1 MKPTLLVAAALL
13 ASSAAWA
20 PAARAADAPAP
31 LLNWTACRLPGLEQA
46 ARCAVLRRPL
56 DPARP
61 GGPQFDLHLALLPAI
76 SRAKAPD
83 PVVFLAGGPGQS
95 AIDLAS
101 VIVARHG
108 RLQQRRDLLLVDQR
122 GTGRS
127 APLLCPDD
135 QPRAGLM
142 PLAEAMAIGEDQR
155 RQRLAACRSALQA
168 LPHGDLRFYT
178 TPLATADLEAVRTA
192 LGVEKLNLIGASY
205 GTRAGLDYLRQ
216 HPQHVRRA
224 VLDGLAPP
232 DMRLHDSAA
241 RDNQAALDAVLAA
254 CAADTQAVAGL
265 PGCARRHPD
274 LAARLQALRARLPIA
289 TTLPHPVSGRL
300 ERVTLQADQLSAWLR
315 APLYAPSLAAG
326 LPAAI
331 DAAAQPPGRED
342 FAPLLALASSLMG
355 GGSPPLA
362 TGMHLSV
369 LCAEDLGPAAPAVD
383 ASDRQAQTDAAN
395 AFGSSF
401 SRLYQQACADWPR
414 GSVPAEFY
422 RLPAAPVPVWLLSGS
437 DDPVTPP
444 RHGERVRQALGPQA
458 RHLVVTGAG
467 HGVLAL
473 GCVRDAAQRFI
484 TAADDGTALAATDAQ
499 GLKDCVGR
507 HRRPPAYRPI
517 GTATAA
523 AAHTATSAPDTA
535 SAASAASAPSSTASN
550 ASAESRR

>member
-1 MKPTLLVAAALL
+1 MKPTLLAAAALL
-13 ASSAAWA
+13 AATAALA
-20 PAARAADAPAP
+20 PAASAADAPP
-31 LLNWTACRLPGLEQA
+31 SLNWSACRLPGLAQA

-61 GGPQFDLHLALLPAI
+61 QGPQIDLHIALLPAVA
-76 SRAKAPD
+76 RAKAAD

-95 AIDLAS
+95 AIDLAATL
-101 VIVARHG
+101 VARHG
-108 RLQQRRDLLLVDQR
+108 RLQQRRDLVLVDQR

-135 QPRAGLM
+135 RPRAALM
-142 PLAEAMAIGEDQR
+142 PLAEAMAIDEDQR

-168 LPHGDLRFYT
+168 QPHGDLRFYT
-178 TPLATADLEAVRTA
+178 TLLATVDLEAVRLA
-192 LGVEKLNLIGASY
+192 LGAEQLNLIGASY

-216 HPQHVRRA
+216 HPQRVRRA

-232 DMRLHDSAA
+232 DMRLHDTAA

-254 CAADTQAVAGL
+254 CAADSQVVAGL
-265 PGCARRHPD
+265 PGCAQRHPD
-274 LAARLQALRARLPIA
+274 LARRLQALRQRLPIA
-289 TTLPHPVSGRL
+289 TQLPHPISGRP
-300 ERVTLQADQLSAWLR
+300 ERVMLQADQLSAWLR
-315 APLYAPSLAAG
+315 APLYAPALAAG

-355 GGSPPLA
+355 PGSPPLA

-369 LCAEDLGPAAPAVD
+369 LCAEDLGPNAPPADAA
-383 ASDRQAQTDAAN
+383 DRGAQADAAN
-395 AFGSSF
+395 AFGGSF

-414 GSVPAEFY
+414 GTVPADFY
-422 RLPAAPVPVWLLSGS
+422 RLPAATAPVWLLSGS

-444 RHGERVRQALGPQA
+444 RHGERVAQALGSRS
-458 RHLVVTGAG
+458 RHLVVQGAG
-467 HGVLAL
+467 HGLLAL

-484 TAADDGTALAATDAQ
+484 TAADDTAALAATEAQ
-499 GLKDCVGR
+499 GLNSCVAR
-507 HRRPPAYRPI
+507 HQRATAYRPI
-517 GTATAA
+517 GTAPPAA
-523 AAHTATSAPDTA
+523 AAA
-535 SAASAASAPSSTASN
+535 STASN